1 MLIYYKDS
9 IMNLGLLSHL
19 LGLGAPE
26 PTGDGGLKSP
36 TVFLT
41 SFLVLKLAGNLEV
54 PNEKREDVWVCSD
67 HQCPCGEGKMTPSNK
82 GRDRLCL
89 TNYLVISPRELG
101 S

>member
-1 MLIYYKDS
+1 
-9 IMNLGLLSHL
+9 MNLGLLSHL

-67 HQCPCGEGKMTPSNK
+67 HQCPGMGGGGKMALSRM
-82 GRDRLCL
+82 GQDLL
-89 TNYLVISPRELG
+89 LSD
-101 S
+101 